1 MGLFNSIFG
10 DSTKK
15 QGVPVRDKF
24 KDRKHFER
32 MLKRTSD
39 EIEDV
44 RNSILDA
51 KRKGGDIDPFLYY
64 IMDDRNM
71 DIIQI
76 KYSMGARIKE
86 LQEIYIASLKY
97 FLLDK
102 EPVFYEI
109 SKRVSLG
116 ILLNIPN
123 KDFKQLVD
131 HVRLVDKQE
140 KTADWTPDLLLW
152 FILNSRLKEEEKQTY
167 AQKLAFPKSDKG
179 LYKVTQTTNAEMA
192 KKTLKEYLE
201 KWYSLNKDAPW
212 YNSHLKKN
220 CYLGYWAWEVAAVAK
235 VMHIDDTD
243 LKENPYYPY
252 DMVHWEDCEEN
263 KER

>member
-1 MGLFNSIFG
+1 
-10 DSTKK
+10 
-15 QGVPVRDKF
+15 
-24 KDRKHFER
+24 
-32 MLKRTSD
+32 
-39 EIEDV
+39 
-44 RNSILDA
+44 
-51 KRKGGDIDPFLYY
+51 
-64 IMDDRNM
+64 
-71 DIIQI
+71 
-76 KYSMGARIKE
+76 MGARIKE

-152 FILNSRLKEEEKQTY
+152 FILNSRLKEEKQTY

-179 LYKVTQTTNAEMA
+179 LYKVTQTTNEEMA

-201 KWYSLNKDAPW
+201 KWYC
-212 YNSHLKKN
+212 LKQRR
-220 CYLGYWAWEVAAVAK
+220 
-235 VMHIDDTD
+235 
-243 LKENPYYPY
+243 P
-252 DMVHWEDCEEN
+252 MV
-263 KER
+263 